1 MRKHGRTARRIK
13 KLLWQ
18 VHVPRWVDNQGVLLP
33 TEGSGISRGI
43 RRQIFFSEY
52 EDKEIEIVAKRL
64 ASDDVVMEVGAG
76 IGFLSAYC
84 AKRIGSERVFAY
96 EANPALMELI
106 AATYR
111 ANGVAPTVRNVLLAR
126 GEGTREFHVEP
137 EFWASSALPGSGN
150 ATREFHVEP
159 EFWASSALPGSGNA
173 KTIRVPQADLNSELQ
188 RVRPSFLIVDIEGGE
203 IEFFE
208 LADLATVRKICVET
222 HPAIH
227 SSAALSK
234 MLGGLIAQG
243 FALDFTLM
251 RKNVLYLS
259 R

>member
-1 MRKHGRTARRIK
+1 MRSRGRTARRIK
-13 KLLWQ
+13 KLLWR
-18 VHVPRWVDNQGVLLP
+18 VHVPRWADNHGVLLP
-33 TEGSGISRGI
+33 TEGPGISKAI

-52 EDKEIEIVAKRL
+52 EDKEFEIVAKRL

-106 AATYR
+106 AATHR
-111 ANGVAPTVRNVLLAR
+111 ANGVSPAVRNVLLAQ
-126 GEGTREFHVEP
+126 GEGTRSFHVEP
-137 EFWASSALPGSGN
+137 EFWASSAVQASGS
-150 ATREFHVEP
+150 AT
-159 EFWASSALPGSGNA
+159 
-173 KTIRVPQADLNSELQ
+173 TITVPQADLNAELR

-203 IEFFE
+203 VELFE
-208 LADLATVRKICVET
+208 LADLAPVRKICVET
-222 HPAIH
+222 HPGIH
-227 SSAALSK
+227 SSAVLSR
-234 MLGGLIAQG
+234 MLGRLIAQG

>member
-1 MRKHGRTARRIK
+1 MRRYGRTARRIK
-13 KLLWQ
+13 KLLWR
-18 VHVPRWVDNQGVLLP
+18 VHVPHWVDNHGVLLP
-33 TEGSGISRGI
+33 TEGAGISQGI
-43 RRQIFFSEY
+43 RKQIFFSEY

-96 EANPALMELI
+96 EANPALMDLI
-106 AATYR
+106 AATHK
-111 ANGVAPTVRNVLLAR
+111 ANGVAPAVRNVLLAR
-126 GEGTREFHVEP
+126 GEGEREFHVEP
-137 EFWASSALPGSGN
+137 EFWASSAVQGSAS
-150 ATREFHVEP
+150 ATM
-159 EFWASSALPGSGNA
+159 
-173 KTIRVPQADLNSELQ
+173 IRVPQADLNAELR

-203 IEFFE
+203 LEFFE

-222 HPAIH
+222 HPGIH

>member
-150 ATREFHVEP
+150 AR
-159 EFWASSALPGSGNA
+159 
-173 KTIRVPQADLNSELQ
+173 TIRVPQADLNSELQ

>member
-1 MRKHGRTARRIK
+1 MRRRSRTARRIK
-13 KLLWQ
+13 KLLWW
-18 VHVPRWVDNQGVLLP
+18 VHVPAWVDNQGVLLP
-33 TEGSGISRGI
+33 TEGPGISPGI
-43 RRQIFFSEY
+43 RKQIFFSEY
-52 EDKEIEIVAKRL
+52 EAKEIEIVAKRL
-64 ASDDVVMEVGAG
+64 SSDDVVMEVGAG

-111 ANGVAPTVRNVLLAR
+111 ANGVAPVVRNVLLAE
-126 GEGTREFHVEP
+126 GEGSREFHVEP
-137 EFWASSALPGSGN
+137 EFWASSAVQGSDKAN
-150 ATREFHVEP
+150 
-159 EFWASSALPGSGNA
+159 
-173 KTIRVPQADLNSELQ
+173 TISVPQADLNTELR

-208 LADLATVRKICVET
+208 TADLATVRKICVET
-222 HPAIH
+222 HPGIH
-227 SSAALSK
+227 SSAALSQ
-234 MLGGLIAQG
+234 MLGRLIAQG

-251 RKNVLYLS
+251 RKNVLYLL

>member
-1 MRKHGRTARRIK
+1 MRRRSRTARRIK
-13 KLLWQ
+13 KLLWR

-33 TEGSGISRGI
+33 TEGPGISPGI
-43 RRQIFFSEY
+43 RKQIFFSEY
-52 EDKEIEIVAKRL
+52 EDKEIEIVSKRL
-64 ASDDVVMEVGAG
+64 SSDDVVMEVGAG

-106 AATYR
+106 TATYR
-111 ANGVAPTVRNVLLAR
+111 ANGVAPAVRNVLLAQ
-126 GEGTREFHVEP
+126 GEGMREFHVEP
-137 EFWASSALPGSGN
+137 EFWASSALQGSRS
-150 ATREFHVEP
+150 AT
-159 EFWASSALPGSGNA
+159 
-173 KTIRVPQADLNSELQ
+173 TIRVPQADLNTELQ

-208 LADLATVRKICVET
+208 VADLATVRKICVET
-222 HPAIH
+222 HPGIH

-234 MLGGLIAQG
+234 MLAGLFAQG

-251 RKNVLYLS
+251 RKNVLCLL

>member
-1 MRKHGRTARRIK
+1 MRRYGRTARRIK
-13 KLLWQ
+13 KLLWR
-18 VHVPRWVDNQGVLLP
+18 VHVPHWVDNHGVLLP
-33 TEGSGISRGI
+33 TEGAGISQGI
-43 RRQIFFSEY
+43 RKQIFFSEY

-111 ANGVAPTVRNVLLAR
+111 ANGVAPAVRNVLLAQ

-137 EFWASSALPGSGN
+137 EFWASSALQGSGS
-150 ATREFHVEP
+150 AT
-159 EFWASSALPGSGNA
+159 
-173 KTIRVPQADLNSELQ
+173 TISVPQADLNSELR

-222 HPAIH
+222 HPGIH

>member
-52 EDKEIEIVAKRL
+52 EDKEIEIVSRRL

-150 ATREFHVEP
+150 AR
-159 EFWASSALPGSGNA
+159 
-173 KTIRVPQADLNSELQ
+173 TIRVPQADLNSELQ

>member
-150 ATREFHVEP
+150 A
-159 EFWASSALPGSGNA
+159 

>member
-1 MRKHGRTARRIK
+1 MRRRSRTARRIK
-13 KLLWQ
+13 KLLWR
-18 VHVPRWVDNQGVLLP
+18 VHVPGWVDNHGVLLP
-33 TEGSGISRGI
+33 TEGPGISADI

-52 EDKEIEIVAKRL
+52 EDKEIEIVARRL

-84 AKRIGSERVFAY
+84 AKRIGSDRVFAY
-96 EANPALMELI
+96 EANPAMMDVI

-111 ANGVAPTVRNVLLAR
+111 ANGVTPEVRNALLAK
-126 GEGTREFHVEP
+126 GEGSREFHIEP
-137 EFWASSALPGSGN
+137 EFWASSTVRGSAN
-150 ATREFHVEP
+150 A
-159 EFWASSALPGSGNA
+159 N
-173 KTIRVPQADLNSELQ
+173 TIRVTQMDLNAELA
-188 RVRPSFLIVDIEGGE
+188 RVRPTFLIVDIEGGE

-208 LADLATVRKICVET
+208 TADLAGVRKICVET
-222 HPAIH
+222 HPGIH
-227 SSAALSK
+227 ANDALSG
-234 MLGGLIAQG
+234 MLGRLIQQG

>member
-1 MRKHGRTARRIK
+1 MRRRGRTARRIK
-13 KLLWQ
+13 KLLWR

-33 TEGSGISRGI
+33 TEGAGISPGI

-111 ANGVAPTVRNVLLAR
+111 ANGVAPAVRNVLLAQ

-137 EFWASSALPGSGN
+137 EFWASSALQGSGS
-150 ATREFHVEP
+150 AT
-159 EFWASSALPGSGNA
+159 
-173 KTIRVPQADLNSELQ
+173 TISVPQADLNTELR

-251 RKNVLYLS
+251 RKNVLYLA

>member
-1 MRKHGRTARRIK
+1 MRRGGRTARRIK
-13 KLLWQ
+13 KLLWRI
-18 VHVPRWVDNQGVLLP
+18 HVPRWVDNHGVLLP
-33 TEGSGISRGI
+33 TEGPGISPGI

-64 ASDDVVMEVGAG
+64 SPDDVVMEVGAG

-84 AKRIGSERVFAY
+84 AKRIGSGCVFAY

-106 AATYR
+106 AATHR
-111 ANGVAPTVRNVLLAR
+111 ANGVAPEVRNVLLAQ
-126 GEGTREFHVEP
+126 GEGMREFHVEP
-137 EFWASSALPGSGN
+137 EFWASSALPGSGS
-150 ATREFHVEP
+150 AT
-159 EFWASSALPGSGNA
+159 
-173 KTIRVPQADLNSELQ
+173 TIRVPQADLNSELR

-222 HPAIH
+222 HPGIH
-227 SSAALSK
+227 SSAALSR
-234 MLGGLIAQG
+234 MLEGLIAQG

-251 RKNVLYLS
+251 RKHVLYLS

>member
-1 MRKHGRTARRIK
+1 MRRRSRTARRIK
-13 KLLWQ
+13 KLLWR
-18 VHVPRWVDNQGVLLP
+18 VHVPGWVDNHGVLLP
-33 TEGSGISRGI
+33 TEGPGISADI

-52 EDKEIEIVAKRL
+52 EDKEIEIVARRL

-96 EANPALMELI
+96 EANPAMMEVI

-111 ANGVAPTVRNVLLAR
+111 ANGVTPEVHNALLAN
-126 GEGTREFHVEP
+126 GEGSREFHVEP
-137 EFWASSALPGSGN
+137 EFWASSTVKGS
-150 ATREFHVEP
+150 
-159 EFWASSALPGSGNA
+159 ASAN
-173 KTIRVPQADLNSELQ
+173 TIRVPQRDLNAELA
-188 RVRPSFLIVDIEGGE
+188 RVRPTFLIVDIEGGE

-208 LADLATVRKICVET
+208 TADLAGVRKICVET
-222 HPAIH
+222 HPGIH
-227 SSAALSK
+227 ANEALSG
-234 MLGGLIAQG
+234 MLGRLIQQG